1 MEFNSLM
8 TGLFILGGALIAG
21 LVLYDRWYLPRR
33 LRPRPGPVR
42 HVSVPASGPDTAHQ
56 PPEPVPEPAT
66 EYHDYPEPE
75 TPAPTAAPAAPA
87 APVVPAPQPVASPAG
102 VAPGPLPLPAVPPPD
117 PLARAH
123 QLHLLHPLIDALA
136 SLTLPQPVL
145 GEAVLAVA
153 PGTRRVGSK
162 PFALEGWNLTTQ
174 AWERPQAGHRYAA
187 LQAGVQLANHSG
199 PLNEIEFSE
208 FQLKVEQLAHALGAQ
223 VDGPDMMHEVERA
236 RELDHFALQHG
247 AQLMFAL
254 RANHAAWSVTYLTQ
268 QAAQLGFVHGPV
280 PGQLVLP
287 GLEFGSAPVL
297 VLEFPSEAALV
308 DDPEQEALTEFALLL
323 DVPHVPRSEYP
334 FEHLYDTLV
343 TLAQH
348 MDGTVTDVDGQPLAQ
363 EVMDQ
368 IGVDLERLYAA
379 LAQRQFEAG
388 SALARRLFS

>member
-1 MEFNSLM
+1 MELNSLQ
-8 TGLFILGGALIAG
+8 TGLTILGVALIAG

-42 HVSVPASGPDTAHQ
+42 HVSVPASDPDITHQ

-66 EYHDYPEPE
+66 EYHDYTEPE
-75 TPAPTAAPAAPA
+75 ASVPAANIVATPIA
-87 APVVPAPQPVASPAG
+87 SVASTQQPVAPP
-102 VAPGPLPLPAVPPPD
+102 VDVVPEPVPAVSPPD
-117 PLARAH
+117 PLARVH
-123 QLHLLHPLIDALA
+123 QLHLLHPFIDALA
-136 SLTLPQPVL
+136 SLTLLQPLL

-162 PFALEGWNLTTQ
+162 PFAFEGWNMTTQ

-208 FQLKVEQLAHALGAQ
+208 FQLKVEQLAHALGARA
-223 VDGPDMMHEVERA
+223 DFTDMMQEVERA
-236 RELDHFALQHG
+236 RELDHFAVQHG

-254 RANHAAWSVTYLTQ
+254 RANRTAWSVTYLTQ
-268 QAAQLGFVHGPV
+268 QVAQLGFVHGSV

-297 VLEFPSEAALV
+297 VLEFPSEVALA
-308 DDPEQEALTEFALLL
+308 DDPEQEILTEFALLL

-334 FEHLYDTLV
+334 FERLYDTLV

-348 MDGTVTDVDGQPLAQ
+348 MDGTVTDVDGQPLTQ
-363 EVMDQ
+363 ELMDQ
-368 IGVDLERLYAA
+368 IGVDLEQLYAA
-379 LAQRQFEAG
+379 LAQRQFDAG
-388 SALARRLFS
+388 SPLARRLFS